1 MTGALVTVL
10 LVTMGTGT
18 VLGTISS
25 YRAGHSWRKMWQDAK
40 WWYIAVV
47 LLFVFTLIV

>member
-1 MTGALVTVL
+1 MTSALVTVL
-10 LVTMGTGT
+10 LVTMSVGV

-25 YRAGHSWRKMWQDAK
+25 IRAGHTWRVMWQSAR

-47 LLFVFTLIV
+47 VLFCFTLIA